1 MSTPTTQPAGRRITI
16 SGYSLYVREL
26 GSEGPLIPPRL
37 LVHNALSS
45 SKIWARAMPLLAH
58 HTRCVAPDLPGHG
71 DSADLARDAPVPDM
85 PHVLVD
91 IAEECGM
98 PMFDLIGASRGGGFA
113 LGLAAR
119 FPQRVRRLVLVG
131 ATGMITTHSNHKLAD
146 EDEKAVLRHLKVR
159 ATPKNSGARALLTSF
174 ERDMD
179 VGLQDDSV
187 SQRHAMIFVDEAG
200 ASLLDMASTNGSF
213 LNGKRASSV
222 ELALG
227 DLVRIGETRIEV
239 RG

>member
-1 MSTPTTQPAGRRITI
+1 MT
-16 SGYSLYVREL
+16 
-26 GSEGPLIPPRL
+26 
-37 LVHNALSS
+37 
-45 SKIWARAMPLLAH
+45 AMK
-58 HTRCVAPDLPGHG
+58 RV
-71 DSADLARDAPVPDM
+71 
-85 PHVLVD
+85 VLVIVKGKD
-91 IAEECGM
+91 FGRSIVVNVGHCVM
-98 PMFDLIGASRGGGFA
+98 IGRS
-113 LGLAAR
+113 
-119 FPQRVRRLVLVG
+119 QQLVG